1 MESRGQT
8 SPDLFGG
15 VTNFSDVVNR
25 RIIQSEIEGGVRLS
39 ELPVGFCLEVQTEN
53 RSYHVVIRQDG
64 SADISGHPVF
74 CPRPVAVHIHGSSW
88 GGSMLK
94 VDYIGRGMHLEF
106 HHPEYQTIT
115 TSRIVEIRQQE
126 SAS

>member
-1 MESRGQT
+1 MESRRQT

-39 ELPVGFCLEVQTEN
+39 DLPAGSRLEVETEN
-53 RSYHVVIRQDG
+53 RSYHVVIRDAG
-64 SADISGHPVF
+64 SAEISGHPIF
-74 CPRPVAVHIHGSSW
+74 CPDPVTVHIHGSSW

-106 HHPEYQTIT
+106 HHPEYKTIT
-115 TSRIVEIRQQE
+115 TSKIVDIRPRQ
-126 SAS
+126 